1 MILGPSRNPRSPPA
15 RCASCCCTAV
25 PLAVL
30 VHGTNRQSNLPV
42 TQASRLTA
50 LTPSRPHGARPSHTP
65 HSAHPVPTMGNTPSS
80 TSKPATP
87 TPSASSNASADSPR
101 AVKKEHKNLVSI
113 HHPHQIRSPAS
124 LEASVVQAQGS
135 TIPNRSS
142 QLKPLSLLNQ
152 ASPTSSQSDKPAADP
167 RTQEEKL
174 RYVTDVKQE
183 EPAPSKP
190 PLSPGSH
197 LEEGL
202 PTGTTS
208 SSIQDMAYPMPRPPR
223 LPLPIEEEIHT
234 PGSPIASPEDI
245 DNHDVDDIAPLDDQ
259 AGIPRRAS
267 GLSNVTDEDDA
278 EELRVDKSRPTLPT
292 RITWLRGGQKVY
304 VTGTPFQWSRKQRLV
319 PAQEEGV
326 LETTIRVFPG
336 THHIKFLVDGTMQTS
351 PDLPTTVDFGN
362 NLVNYIEP
370 SATPLPG
377 AEKDKAKTRHI
388 VPADQF
394 SGKLP
399 QYLEDFDQ
407 PEESRAYRASAAA
420 MEKLPGPPTLPGF
433 LSKPIMNNTTL
444 IKDDNSVLNMPNHT
458 VLNHLATCSI
468 RNSVL
473 ALSATT
479 RYKDKRP

>member
-1 MILGPSRNPRSPPA
+1 
-15 RCASCCCTAV
+15 
-25 PLAVL
+25 
-30 VHGTNRQSNLPV
+30 
-42 TQASRLTA
+42 
-50 LTPSRPHGARPSHTP
+50 
-65 HSAHPVPTMGNTPSS
+65 MGNTPSS

-87 TPSASSNASADSPR
+87 TPPASSHANADSPR
-101 AVKKEHKNLVSI
+101 ASKKEHKNLVSI

-135 TIPNRSS
+135 TISNRSS
-142 QLKPLSLLNQ
+142 QSKPLSILNQ
-152 ASPTSSQSDKPAADP
+152 ASPASSQSEKSAAYPRAFDQKPRYAGDIKH
-167 RTQEEKL
+167 EE
-174 RYVTDVKQE
+174 
-183 EPAPSKP
+183 PSKP
-190 PLSPGSH
+190 VAVPQSHPEPSPFTPESQ

-234 PGSPIASPEDI
+234 PGSPIASPEDT
-245 DNHDVDDIAPLDDQ
+245 NNQDVDNVAPLDDPSE
-259 AGIPRRAS
+259 IPRRTS
-267 GLSNVTDEDDA
+267 GLSNVTDEDDT
-278 EELRVDKSRPTLPT
+278 EELRVDKSRPTLLT

-319 PAQEEGV
+319 PAQKYNVEGTLQDMITDIQLLTHRKGEDGV

-351 PDLPTTVDFGN
+351 SDLPTTVDFGN
-362 NLVNYIEP
+362 NLVNYIEVSGDAPAVREINIETGVLKPEEAQNLPSRQP
-370 SATPLPG
+370 SATNV
-377 AEKDKAKTRHI
+377 AEAQPVKTREI
-388 VPADQF
+388 ISPNVF

-407 PEESRAYRASAAA
+407 PEESRAYRASTTA
-420 MEKLPGPPTLPGF
+420 MEKLPAPPTLPSF

-468 RNSVL
+468 RNNVL

-479 RYKDKRP
+479 RYKDKYVTTIIYKPSKN

>member
-1 MILGPSRNPRSPPA
+1 
-15 RCASCCCTAV
+15 
-25 PLAVL
+25 
-30 VHGTNRQSNLPV
+30 
-42 TQASRLTA
+42 
-50 LTPSRPHGARPSHTP
+50 
-65 HSAHPVPTMGNTPSS
+65 MGNTPSS

-87 TPSASSNASADSPR
+87 TPPASSHASADSPR
-101 AVKKEHKNLVSI
+101 ASKKEHKNLVPI
-113 HHPHQIRSPAS
+113 HHPQHIRSPAS
-124 LEASVVQAQGS
+124 LEASGIQAQGS

-152 ASPTSSQSDKPAADP
+152 ASPTSSQSDKPVAYP
-167 RTQEEKL
+167 RPPEEKP
-174 RYVTDVKQE
+174 RYASDTKHE
-183 EPAPSKP
+183 EPSPTKP
-190 PLSPGSH
+190 VAVPQSH
-197 LEEGL
+197 LETNPFGPGSQLEEGF

-208 SSIQDMAYPMPRPPR
+208 SSVQDMAYPIPRPPR

-234 PGSPIASPEDI
+234 PGSPIASPEDA
-245 DNHDVDDIAPLDDQ
+245 NVQDVEDAAPLDDP
-259 AGIPRRAS
+259 AEIPRRTS

-319 PAQEEGV
+319 PAKEAGV

-362 NLVNYIEP
+362 NLVNYIEVSGDAPAVRELNIEQSVPKAEDAQNLP
-370 SATPLPG
+370 SRQPSTNNL
-377 AEKDKAKTRHI
+377 AETESAKTRNI
-388 VPADQF
+388 VPAGVF

-407 PEESRAYRASAAA
+407 PEESRAYRASAVA
-420 MEKLPGPPTLPGF
+420 MEKLPAPPTLPSF

-468 RNSVL
+468 RNNVL

-479 RYKDKRP
+479 RYKDKYVTTIIYKPSKN

>member
-1 MILGPSRNPRSPPA
+1 MP
-15 RCASCCCTAV
+15 
-25 PLAVL
+25 
-30 VHGTNRQSNLPV
+30 
-42 TQASRLTA
+42 A
-50 LTPSRPHGARPSHTP
+50 LTLH
-65 HSAHPVPTMGNTPSS
+65 
-80 TSKPATP
+80 
-87 TPSASSNASADSPR
+87 
-101 AVKKEHKNLVSI
+101 
-113 HHPHQIRSPAS
+113 IRSPAS

-152 ASPTSSQSDKPAADP
+152 ASPTSSQSDKPTAYP
-167 RTQEEKL
+167 RTHEEKP
-174 RYVTDVKQE
+174 RPANNVKLE
-183 EPAPSKP
+183 EPEPSKP
-190 PLSPGSH
+190 VAVPQSHLDATSPFTPGSH

-208 SSIQDMAYPMPRPPR
+208 SSVQDMAYPMPRPPR

-234 PGSPIASPEDI
+234 PGSPIASPQDT
-245 DNHDVDDIAPLDDQ
+245 NNNDVDDVAPLEEQ
-259 AGIPRRAS
+259 AGIPRRTS

-319 PAQEEGV
+319 PAAEEGV
-326 LETTIRVFPG
+326 LETIIRVFPG
-336 THHIKFLVDGTMQTS
+336 THHIKFLVDGVMQTS

-362 NLVNYIEP
+362 NLVNYIEVSGDAPVVRELNIEKAVPKDEDAHNLP
-370 SATPLPG
+370 SRQPSTAALHGT
-377 AEKDKAKTRHI
+377 EKDKIKTRII
-388 VPADQF
+388 VPVEEF

-407 PEESRAYRASAAA
+407 PEESRQYRASAAA
-420 MEKLPGPPTLPGF
+420 MEKLPFPPALPGF

-468 RNSVL
+468 RNNVL

-479 RYKDKRP
+479 RYKDKYVTTIIYKPTKN

>member
-1 MILGPSRNPRSPPA
+1 
-15 RCASCCCTAV
+15 
-25 PLAVL
+25 
-30 VHGTNRQSNLPV
+30 
-42 TQASRLTA
+42 
-50 LTPSRPHGARPSHTP
+50 
-65 HSAHPVPTMGNTPSS
+65 MGNTPSS
-80 TSKPATP
+80 STKPATP
-87 TPSASSNASADSPR
+87 TPPASSHASADSPR
-101 AVKKEHKNLVSI
+101 TSKKEHKNLVSI
-113 HHPHQIRSPAS
+113 HHHPHHIRSPAS
-124 LEASVVQAQGS
+124 LEASGVQAQGS
-135 TIPNRSS
+135 TIPNRAS

-152 ASPTSSQSDKPAADP
+152 ASPTSSQPDKPAAYP
-167 RTQEEKL
+167 RPPDEKPSHAND
-174 RYVTDVKQE
+174 TKHE
-183 EPAPSKP
+183 EPSPTKP
-190 PLSPGSH
+190 VAVPQSH
-197 LEEGL
+197 LETNTFAPDSQLEEGF

-208 SSIQDMAYPMPRPPR
+208 SSVQDMTYPMPRPPR

-234 PGSPIASPEDI
+234 PGSPIASPEDA
-245 DNHDVDDIAPLDDQ
+245 NLQDVEDGAPLED
-259 AGIPRRAS
+259 ASEIPRRAS
-267 GLSNVTDEDDA
+267 GLSNVTDEDDT

-319 PAQEEGV
+319 PAKEPGV

-362 NLVNYIEP
+362 NLVNYIEVSGDAPAVRELNIEHSVPKSEDAQNLPSRQP
-370 SATPLPG
+370 SANNL
-377 AEKDKAKTRHI
+377 AEGESARKRNI
-388 VPADQF
+388 IPANVF

-420 MEKLPGPPTLPGF
+420 MEKLPAPPALPSF

-468 RNSVL
+468 RNNVL

-479 RYKDKRP
+479 RYKDKYVTTIIYKPSKH

>member
-1 MILGPSRNPRSPPA
+1 
-15 RCASCCCTAV
+15 
-25 PLAVL
+25 
-30 VHGTNRQSNLPV
+30 
-42 TQASRLTA
+42 
-50 LTPSRPHGARPSHTP
+50 
-65 HSAHPVPTMGNTPSS
+65 MGNTPSS

-87 TPSASSNASADSPR
+87 TPPASSTANADSPR
-101 AVKKEHKNLVSI
+101 ASKKEHKNLVSI
-113 HHPHQIRSPAS
+113 HHPHHIRSPAS

-135 TIPNRSS
+135 TISNRSS
-142 QLKPLSLLNQ
+142 QSKPLSILNQ
-152 ASPTSSQSDKPAADP
+152 ASPVSSQPEKSAAYSRAFEQKP
-167 RTQEEKL
+167 
-174 RYVTDVKQE
+174 RYAGDVKHE
-183 EPAPSKP
+183 EPSKP
-190 PLSPGSH
+190 VAVPQSH
-197 LEEGL
+197 PETSSFAPESQLEEGL

-234 PGSPIASPEDI
+234 PGSPIASPEDT
-245 DNHDVDDIAPLDDQ
+245 NNPDVDDVAPLEDQ
-259 AGIPRRAS
+259 SEITRRTS

-304 VTGTPFQWSRKQRLV
+304 VTGTPFQWGRKQRLV
-319 PAQEEGV
+319 PAKGEDGV

-362 NLVNYIEP
+362 NLVNYIEVSGDTPAVREINIETGVLKAEEVQNLP
-370 SATPLPG
+370 SRQPSTANLTEVHL
-377 AEKDKAKTRHI
+377 AKKRDI
-388 VPADQF
+388 IPARVF
-394 SGKLP
+394 SGRLP
-399 QYLEDFDQ
+399 RYLEDFDQ
-407 PEESRAYRASAAA
+407 PEESRAYRASAVA
-420 MEKLPGPPTLPGF
+420 MEKLPIPPALPSF

-468 RNSVL
+468 RNNVL

-479 RYKDKRP
+479 RYRDKYVTTVIYKPSKN

>member
-1 MILGPSRNPRSPPA
+1 
-15 RCASCCCTAV
+15 
-25 PLAVL
+25 
-30 VHGTNRQSNLPV
+30 
-42 TQASRLTA
+42 
-50 LTPSRPHGARPSHTP
+50 
-65 HSAHPVPTMGNTPSS
+65 MGNAPSS

-101 AVKKEHKNLVSI
+101 ASKKEHKNLVSI

-152 ASPTSSQSDKPAADP
+152 ASPTSLQSDKPAAYQ
-167 RTQEEKL
+167 RTHEEKP
-174 RYVTDVKQE
+174 RYAKDVKQE
-183 EPAPSKP
+183 EPEPSKP
-190 PLSPGSH
+190 VAVPQSHLDSTSPFTPGSH

-245 DNHDVDDIAPLDDQ
+245 DNNNVDDVAPLEEQ
-259 AGIPRRAS
+259 VGIPRRTS

-319 PAQEEGV
+319 PA
-326 LETTIRVFPG
+326 
-336 THHIKFLVDGTMQTS
+336 
-351 PDLPTTVDFGN
+351 
-362 NLVNYIEP
+362 
-370 SATPLPG
+370 
-377 AEKDKAKTRHI
+377 
-388 VPADQF
+388 
-394 SGKLP
+394 
-399 QYLEDFDQ
+399 
-407 PEESRAYRASAAA
+407 
-420 MEKLPGPPTLPGF
+420 
-433 LSKPIMNNTTL
+433 
-444 IKDDNSVLNMPNHT
+444 
-458 VLNHLATCSI
+458 
-468 RNSVL
+468 
-473 ALSATT
+473 
-479 RYKDKRP
+479 

>member
-1 MILGPSRNPRSPPA
+1 
-15 RCASCCCTAV
+15 
-25 PLAVL
+25 
-30 VHGTNRQSNLPV
+30 
-42 TQASRLTA
+42 
-50 LTPSRPHGARPSHTP
+50 
-65 HSAHPVPTMGNTPSS
+65 MGNTPSS
-80 TSKPATP
+80 TTKPATP
-87 TPSASSNASADSPR
+87 TPPASAHASADSPR
-101 AVKKEHKNLVSI
+101 ASKKEHKNLVSI

-124 LEASVVQAQGS
+124 LEASGVQAHGS

-152 ASPTSSQSDKPAADP
+152 ASPTSSQPDRSVVSSSRPADEKPRHASDTRHD
-167 RTQEEKL
+167 
-174 RYVTDVKQE
+174 
-183 EPAPSKP
+183 EPSPSKP
-190 PLSPGSH
+190 VAVPQPHLETNPFTPGSH
-197 LEEGL
+197 LEDGL

-234 PGSPIASPEDI
+234 PGSPIASPEDT
-245 DNHDVDDIAPLDDQ
+245 NNQDVDDVAPLDEQ
-259 AGIPRRAS
+259 SGIQRRTS

-292 RITWLRGGQKVY
+292 RITWLGGGQKVY

-319 PAQEEGV
+319 PAKEEGV

-362 NLVNYIEP
+362 NLVNYIEVSGDAPAVRELNLEQGALKAEDYQNLPSRQP
-370 SATPLPG
+370 SANNIS
-377 AEKDKAKTRHI
+377 DSVKTRNI
-388 VPADQF
+388 VQAGVF

-407 PEESRAYRASAAA
+407 PEESRAYRASAVA
-420 MEKLPGPPTLPGF
+420 MEKLPAPPTLPSF

-468 RNSVL
+468 RNNVL

-479 RYKDKRP
+479 RYKDKYVTTIIYKPTKS

>member
-1 MILGPSRNPRSPPA
+1 
-15 RCASCCCTAV
+15 
-25 PLAVL
+25 
-30 VHGTNRQSNLPV
+30 
-42 TQASRLTA
+42 
-50 LTPSRPHGARPSHTP
+50 
-65 HSAHPVPTMGNTPSS
+65 MGNTPSS

-87 TPSASSNASADSPR
+87 TPPASSNASADSPR
-101 AVKKEHKNLVSI
+101 ASKREKEHRNLVSI

-152 ASPTSSQSDKPAADP
+152 ASPTSSQSDKSAAYA
-167 RTQEEKL
+167 RTFEEKP
-174 RYVTDVKQE
+174 RYASHNKHE
-183 EPAPSKP
+183 EPSPSKP
-190 PLSPGSH
+190 VAVPQSHIETCPFAPGSQ

-234 PGSPIASPEDI
+234 PGSPIASPEDS
-245 DNHDVDDIAPLDDQ
+245 DNHDVDDVAPLDDPSE
-259 AGIPRRAS
+259 IPRRTS

-304 VTGTPFQWSRKQRLV
+304 VTGTPFQWGRKQRLV
-319 PAQEEGV
+319 PAKEDGV

-362 NLVNYIEP
+362 NLVNYIEVSGDTPTVRELNIEQGVPKAEDAQNLP
-370 SATPLPG
+370 SRQPSPSNLTK
-377 AEKDKAKTRHI
+377 KDSTKTRNI
-388 VPADQF
+388 VLAEVF

-407 PEESRAYRASAAA
+407 PEESRAYRASTAA
-420 MEKLPGPPTLPGF
+420 MEKLPPPPALPSF

-468 RNSVL
+468 RNNVL

-479 RYKDKRP
+479 RYKDKYVTTIIYKPSKN

>member
-1 MILGPSRNPRSPPA
+1 
-15 RCASCCCTAV
+15 
-25 PLAVL
+25 
-30 VHGTNRQSNLPV
+30 
-42 TQASRLTA
+42 
-50 LTPSRPHGARPSHTP
+50 
-65 HSAHPVPTMGNTPSS
+65 MGNTPSS

-87 TPSASSNASADSPR
+87 TPPASSSANADSSR
-101 AVKKEHKNLVSI
+101 ASKKEHKNLVSI
-113 HHPHQIRSPAS
+113 HHPHHIRSPAS

-135 TIPNRSS
+135 TISNLSS
-142 QLKPLSLLNQ
+142 QSKPLAILNQ
-152 ASPTSSQSDKPAADP
+152 ASPVSSQSEKSAAYSRAFDQKSRYAADI
-167 RTQEEKL
+167 RHEE
-174 RYVTDVKQE
+174 
-183 EPAPSKP
+183 PSKP
-190 PLSPGSH
+190 VAVPQSHPDTSPFATESQ

-208 SSIQDMAYPMPRPPR
+208 SSVQDMAYPMPRPPR

-245 DNHDVDDIAPLDDQ
+245 NDQDVDDVAPLDDQ
-259 AGIPRRAS
+259 SDIPRRTS

-304 VTGTPFQWSRKQRLV
+304 VTGTPFQWGRKQRLL
-319 PAQEEGV
+319 PAKGEDGV

-362 NLVNYIEP
+362 NLVNYIEVSGDAPAARDLNIGASVPKADEARNLP
-370 SATPLPG
+370 SRQPSTSDLPE
-377 AEKDKAKTRHI
+377 APPAKKRDI
-388 VPADQF
+388 VSARSF

-399 QYLEDFDQ
+399 QYLDDFDQ
-407 PEESRAYRASAAA
+407 PEESRAYRVSAAA
-420 MEKLPGPPTLPGF
+420 MEKLPAPPVLPSF

-468 RNSVL
+468 RNNVL

-479 RYKDKRP
+479 RYKDKYVTTVIYKPSKN

>member
-1 MILGPSRNPRSPPA
+1 
-15 RCASCCCTAV
+15 
-25 PLAVL
+25 
-30 VHGTNRQSNLPV
+30 
-42 TQASRLTA
+42 
-50 LTPSRPHGARPSHTP
+50 
-65 HSAHPVPTMGNTPSS
+65 MGNTPSS

-101 AVKKEHKNLVSI
+101 ASKKEHKNLVSI

-152 ASPTSSQSDKPAADP
+152 ASPTSSQSDKPVADP
-167 RTQEEKL
+167 RTQEEKP
-174 RYVTDVKQE
+174 RYASDVKQE
-183 EPAPSKP
+183 ELAPSKP
-190 PLSPGSH
+190 VAVPQSHIDTSPFAPGSH

-245 DNHDVDDIAPLDDQ
+245 NNHDVDDVAPLDEQ
-259 AGIPRRAS
+259 AGIPRRTS

-362 NLVNYIEP
+362 NLVNYIEVSGDTPAVRELNIGKGVFKDEDAHNLPSRQP

-377 AEKDKAKTRHI
+377 AEKGKPKTRHI

-407 PEESRAYRASAAA
+407 PEESKAYRASAAA

-468 RNSVL
+468 RNNVL

-479 RYKDKRP
+479 RYKDKYVTTIIYKPTKN